1 MESNILNSGIEG
13 LQLLRDKLVQLD
25 GYQNDNYLLSLDEK
39 KVEKSIA
46 SKETAIEEE
55 LSFTIKKRKEEIET
69 RYDQEISK
77 AKDQMKKVEIKKEQ
91 AKNAQISERID
102 IETSDLRDEYEQ
114 MRLETINK
122 FKKEQIASFLNSR
135 LYFALYMPKGAKDY
149 GIIAITLML
158 LLLALPCGIYFF
170 ILPEQKAIYLVI
182 IYVLTVLIFGTIYF
196 VVGSKTKDKHL
207 ITIKEVRQIRDKM
220 SKNKAKRKRIEKKIR
235 KDKDESVYSLD
246 RYDEEINKFQND
258 IDVVAN
264 RKKEAVATFDNN
276 TRMVITKEI
285 RGRYEEELL
294 DLKTKLGQ
302 LSEKIKD
309 NNENIKYLSL
319 ELVDNYEAYLGKEFM
334 SVEKIDEL
342 VRIMEGKN
350 LQNISEAITMYRKSD
365 S

>member
-1 MESNILNSGIEG
+1 MENNILNKGIEG

-25 GYQNDNYLLSLDEK
+25 RYQNDNSLLSLDEK
-39 KVEKSIA
+39 KVEKFIV

-69 RYDQEISK
+69 TYDQEIFK

-122 FKKEQIASFLNSR
+122 FKKEQIARFLNTK
-135 LYFALYMPKGAKDY
+135 LFFALYMPKSAKDY

-158 LLLALPCGIYFF
+158 LLLVFPCGIYFF
-170 ILPEQKAIYLVI
+170 ILTEQKAIYLVI
-182 IYVLTVLIFGTIYF
+182 IYVLTVLIFGALYF
-196 VVGSKTKDKHL
+196 IIGSKTKDKHL
-207 ITIKEVRQIRDKM
+207 ITMKEVRQIRDNM
-220 SKNKAKRKRIEKKIR
+220 LKNKIKRKKIAKKIK
-235 KDKDESVYSLD
+235 KDKDESIYSLD
-246 RYDEEINKFQND
+246 RYDEEINKLQND
-258 IDVVAN
+258 IDTVAN
-264 RKKEAVATFDNN
+264 RKKEAVATFDNS
-276 TRMVITKEI
+276 TRVIITKEI
-285 RGRYEEELL
+285 RGRHEEELL
-294 DLKTKLGQ
+294 DLKTKLNQ
-302 LSEKIKD
+302 LSKKIKD

-334 SVEKIDEL
+334 SVEKIDRL
-342 VRIMEGKN
+342 IGLMEGKN
-350 LQNISEAITMYRKSD
+350 LQNISEAIAMYRKSD